1 MSKITLITTNKFGKK
16 EKEIQIDMSNS
27 ALAFISKGNFIE
39 VEGIEYFI
47 VAVKTTVEDGRIT
60 NIRAKLILDGTTF

>member
-1 MSKITLITTNKFGKK
+1 MSKITLIINKFGKK

-39 VEGIEYFI
+39 VEGIEYLI

-60 NIRAKLILDGTTF
+60 NVRAKLILDVTTF

>member
-1 MSKITLITTNKFGKK
+1 MSKITLIINKFGKK

-39 VEGIEYFI
+39 VEGI
-47 VAVKTTVEDGRIT
+47 
-60 NIRAKLILDGTTF
+60 

>member
-1 MSKITLITTNKFGKK
+1 MSKITLIINKFGKK
-16 EKEIQIDMSNS
+16 EKEIQIDMNVS

-39 VEGIEYFI
+39 VEGIEYLI

-60 NIRAKLILDGTTF
+60 NVRAKLILDVTTF